1 MINTNVVRVADR
13 GTFTL
18 NLLNKRRK
26 AMTRQLTPL
35 SIFNQLRPVT
45 IGFDNVCHHFARL
58 FNAEH
63 FFNGAATNYPPYNIV
78 KTGDYTYDVEL
89 ALAGFSKKDID
100 VTYEDGML
108 TVKSIQEAK
117 TDDANDGVLHRG
129 ISKRFFSKSFTI
141 SDDVEVKGAEL
152 RDGLLRISLERI
164 IPESKKPRTITI
176 K

>member
-1 MINTNVVRVADR
+1 
-13 GTFTL
+13 
-18 NLLNKRRK
+18 
-26 AMTRQLTPL
+26 MTRQLTPIN
-35 SIFNQLRPVT
+35 IFNQLRPVT
-45 IGFDNVCHHFARL
+45 IGFDNVFDHFERMMGDD
-58 FNAEH
+58 H
-63 FFNGAATNYPPYNIV
+63 FFNGNATNYPPYNIV

-100 VTYEDGML
+100 VTYEDSML

-117 TDDANDGVLHRG
+117 TEDADGVLHRG

-141 SDDVEVKGAEL
+141 ADDVEVKGAEL
-152 RDGLLRISLERI
+152 KDGLLRISLERI